1 MDSEEDMH
9 DAMESTSECEQQYE
23 SDIMPSDDDD
33 DDERNQSEESD
44 YGFDENGMDEED
56 DDDSLPSFRR
66 SQVICLIC

>member
-1 MDSEEDMH
+1 MH

-33 DDERNQSEESD
+33 DEDDDEHNQSDESD
-44 YGFDENGMDEED
+44 YGFDENGMDDDD

-66 SQVICLIC
+66 SQVICLTC

>member
-1 MDSEEDMH
+1 MH

-33 DDERNQSEESD
+33 DDDDERNQSEESD
-44 YGFDENGMDEED
+44 YGFDENGMDEEE

-66 SQVICLIC
+66 SQVICLTC